1 MTVEQACGDASR
13 YHQFHY
19 FFSDNELG
27 QWRDT
32 FSIRVTAHREINL
45 QVTSRGDN
53 LRYLVEN
60 KHIKHV
66 KVNPLKL

>member
-1 MTVEQACGDASR
+1 MTVEQVGGNASR
-13 YHQFHY
+13 YQQFHY
-19 FFSDNELG
+19 IFSDNELG
-27 QWRDT
+27 QWRVT

-60 KHIKHV
+60 
-66 KVNPLKL
+66 